1 VAELS
6 CADRVPSRWTAI
18 CSSDVDALVL
28 LRTDFLRWLWRH
40 DAFKQLAL
48 ERDDLYARR
57 AMRGIKSML
66 AFTPDTNKQKNIA
79 LHELK
84 HIQPALATTMPAA
97 SLPSNARR
105 IPAAPTSFK
114 LVGGPQAAPV
124 GGPRT

>member
-1 VAELS
+1 M
-6 CADRVPSRWTAI
+6 
-18 CSSDVDALVL
+18 L

-66 AFTPDTNKQKNIA
+66 AFSPDTNKLKNIA

-84 HIQPALATTMPAA
+84 HVQPASGTTTPAA
-97 SLPSNARR
+97 SLPINARR
-105 IPAAPTSFK
+105 VPAAPNSFK
-114 LVGGPQAAPV
+114 LVGGSQAAPV
-124 GGPRT
+124 GGPRTWAQSGR